1 MRIIQEALT
10 FDDVLLAPAY
20 SEVLPREVS
29 LATSAA
35 RGIELNIPVMSAAMD
50 TVTESGLAIA
60 LAKEGGLGVIH
71 KNMTPQLQAR
81 HVATVKKY
89 ASGVVSHP
97 ITVSADKSVR
107 EVLDITRRNNIS
119 GLPVEDKGRLTGI
132 VTNRDLRF
140 ETRLD
145 RPVREVM
152 TPEERLVTVQE
163 NPDEEEVLTLLHKH
177 RIEKVLVV
185 DENFQLKGL
194 ITAKDFQKASD
205 FPHAC
210 KDERGAL
217 RVAAAVGAGADTEER
232 AALLSDAGVD
242 VLVVDT
248 AHGHSRGV
256 IERVK
261 WLRSNYPEMRLIAGN
276 VVSGD
281 GAEALIRAGV
291 DGVKAGVG
299 PGSICTTRIVAGV
312 GVPQIT
318 AVAEV
323 SAAAAKHDIPV
334 ISDGGIRYSGDIA
347 KAIAAGAHCAMIGSL
362 FAGTEEAPGEVE
374 LYQGRSYKSYRGMGS
389 LGAMSQQYGSSD
401 RYLQDST
408 EQLEK
413 LVPEGIEGRVPY
425 KGSLVTIVQQMT
437 GGLRAAMGYTGCA
450 SINELRTKAKFVRI
464 TAAGIRESHVH
475 DVAITKEAPNYR
487 AGRA

>member
-29 LATSAA
+29 LATAAA

-50 TVTESGLAIA
+50 TVTESALAIT
-60 LAKEGGLGVIH
+60 LAQEGGLGVIH
-71 KNMTPQLQAR
+71 KNMAPELQAR
-81 HVATVKKY
+81 HVAAVKKY
-89 ASGVVSHP
+89 ASGIVSDP
-97 ITVSADKSVR
+97 ITVNPDESVR
-107 EVLDITRRNNIS
+107 EVLEITRRNNIS
-119 GLPVEDKGRLTGI
+119 GLPVEDNGRLTGI

-152 TPEERLVTVQE
+152 TPEERLVTVKE
-163 NPDEEEVLTLLHKH
+163 NPDEDEVLSLLHKH

-205 FPHAC
+205 FPRAC
-210 KDERGAL
+210 KDDRGAL

-232 AALLSDAGVD
+232 AALLSEAGVD

-256 IERVK
+256 IERVM
-261 WLRSNYPEMRLIAGN
+261 WLRANYPDMRLIAGN
-276 VVSGD
+276 VISGE
-281 GAEALIRAGV
+281 GAQALIKAGA

-323 SAAAAKHDIPV
+323 SATAARHDVPV
-334 ISDGGIRYSGDIA
+334 IADGGVRYSGDIA
-347 KAIAAGAHCAMIGSL
+347 KALAAGAHCAMIGSL

-389 LGAMSQQYGSSD
+389 LGAMSQQHGSSD
-401 RYLQDST
+401 RYQQDST

-425 KGSLVTIVQQMT
+425 KGSLVTIVQQLT

-450 SINELRTKAKFVRI
+450 SIHELRSKAQFVRI
-464 TAAGIRESHVH
+464 TGAGMKESHVH

-487 AGRA
+487 GRA